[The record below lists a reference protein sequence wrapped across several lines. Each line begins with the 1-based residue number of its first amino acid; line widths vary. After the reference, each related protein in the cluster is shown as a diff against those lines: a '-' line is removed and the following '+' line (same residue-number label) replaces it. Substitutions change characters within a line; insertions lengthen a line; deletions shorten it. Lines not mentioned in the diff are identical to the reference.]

1 VSAEMSSVV
10 RTARDYYNSDDA
22 DRFYF
27 RIWGGEDIHI
37 GLYESP
43 DEDIRR
49 ASERTVAAMAERL
62 ERLDGETRVVDLGAG
77 YGGAARWLA
86 QKAGCKVA
94 CVNLSEIQ
102 NERNRERS
110 VAAGLGNRIE
120 VVDGS
125 FEDIPYGDASFEVAW
140 SQDSLL
146 HSGERE
152 RVLRE
157 VDRVL
162 VPGGEFIFTDPMQAD
177 NCPPGVLDPVL
188 ARIHLDSLGSIA
200 FYRGAAA
207 RLGWEECGIV
217 DLTHQLVRHYSR
229 VRKEL
234 TARRDDLVP
243 EVSPAYIDRMVQGLS
258 HWIAAGERGHLAWGI
273 LHFRKPR

>member
-1 VSAEMSSVV
+1 MSSVV

-146 HSGERE
+146 HSVERD

-207 RLGWEECGIV
+207 RLGWEECGII

>member
-1 VSAEMSSVV
+1 MSSVV

-207 RLGWEECGIV
+207 RLGWEECGII

>member
-1 VSAEMSSVV
+1 
-10 RTARDYYNSDDA
+10 
-22 DRFYF
+22 
-27 RIWGGEDIHI
+27 
-37 GLYESP
+37 LYESP
-43 DEDIRR
+43 DADIRR
-49 ASERTVAAMAERL
+49 ASERTVAALAERL

>member
-1 VSAEMSSVV
+1 MSSVV

-146 HSGERE
+146 HSGERD